1 MGRNNL
7 WSAKYFHNLAAVIGH
22 GSCRVGVASC
32 MVVSMLSSKNG
43 DIPVTGTGGGGILQM
58 VSVETASD
66 NMCVPNPINKWTG
79 GRYFLSNS
87 SREGFQ
93 KVVEC

>member
-1 MGRNNL
+1 
-7 WSAKYFHNLAAVIGH
+7 
-22 GSCRVGVASC
+22 

-79 GRYFLSNS
+79 GRYFLSN
-87 SREGFQ
+87 R
-93 KVVEC
+93 